1 MEETARSVARALIE
15 INGVN
20 IDKENPVVFKSGI
33 KAPMYVDNRRF
44 PFYPDAWKVVID
56 GFIKTIEREK
66 IAFDVA
72 GGIEAAG
79 IPHSAALGYALGK
92 PSVFI
97 RKNTKDHGTKKMV
110 EGGDVSGKTVL
121 IVEDLITTGSSSLH
135 GVEALRNEG
144 ATVRDCLV
152 IMTYGLEEA
161 ASAFADQR
169 VRLHA
174 LTSLPIILEEGQK
187 MKKFSDDQ
195 VATVLAW
202 IKNLHA
208 NDY

>member
-1 MEETARSVARALIE
+1 MEEIARSVARALLQIG
-15 INGVN
+15 GVK
-20 IDKENPVVFKSGI
+20 IDKENLLVFKSGI
-33 KAPMYVDNRRF
+33 TSPIYIDNRRF
-44 PFYPDAWKVVID
+44 PFYPEAWKIVID
-56 GFIKTIEREK
+56 GFIKTIERER
-66 IAFDVA
+66 INFDVV

-121 IVEDLITTGSSSLH
+121 IIEDLITTGGSSLH

-144 ATVRDCLV
+144 ATVQDCLV
-152 IMTYGLEEA
+152 ITSYGFEEA
-161 ASAFADQR
+161 SSAFSAQH
-169 VRLHA
+169 VQLHS
-174 LTSLPIILEEGQK
+174 LTSLSIILEEGRT

-195 VATVLAW
+195 VTTVLAW
-202 IKNLHA
+202 AKELHKQ
-208 NDY
+208 